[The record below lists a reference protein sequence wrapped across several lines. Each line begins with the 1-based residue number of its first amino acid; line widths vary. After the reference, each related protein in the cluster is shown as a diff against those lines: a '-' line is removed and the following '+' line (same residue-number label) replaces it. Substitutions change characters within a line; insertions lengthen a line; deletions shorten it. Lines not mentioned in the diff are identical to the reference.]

1 MDCRGPVLIGGATGK
16 LSLLANQDD
25 TCLLGL
31 FFWGVVA
38 GSD

>member
-25 TCLLGL
+25 TCLLG
-31 FFWGVVA
+31 FYRGVVA